1 MTVVDL
7 AFWVFV
13 ALTVFS
19 AGVVAASTNIVRS
32 ALALLTTFLGVAGL
46 YVLLGLDFLAGVQLL
61 VYVGGVLVLVLFA
74 VMMTQRIRDVRN
86 SSPAHNVPSALFL
99 CAVIGVGLWLSLVTV
114 EWGDVRANLIGTK
127 DAYSVEGR
135 LPRLAELAQAEGA
148 TPPSTAATGDAFLTT
163 YLLPFEAVSI
173 LLLVALMG
181 AAIIVRKEVEEVSD
195 HA

>member
-19 AGVVAASTNIVRS
+19 AMVVAASTNIVRS

-86 SSPAHNVPSALFL
+86 SSPAHNVPTALFL

-114 EWGDVRANLIGTK
+114 DWGGVRANLIGTK
-127 DAYSVEGR
+127 DAYAVEGR
-135 LPRLAELAQAEGA
+135 LPSLSELAGA
-148 TPPSTAATGDAFLTT
+148 PGGTPPSTSATGDAFLTT

-181 AAIIVRKEVEEVSD
+181 AAIIVRKEVEEAPD